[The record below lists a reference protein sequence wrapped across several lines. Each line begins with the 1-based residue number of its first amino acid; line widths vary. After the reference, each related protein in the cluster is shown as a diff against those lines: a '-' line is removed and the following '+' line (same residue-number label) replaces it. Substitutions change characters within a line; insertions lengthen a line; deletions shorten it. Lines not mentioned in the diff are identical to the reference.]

1 MRVFITG
8 GTGFIGSSLSQEL
21 IKEGKEVTVLT
32 RDSSKAK
39 RALPENVNIVEGDP
53 TTQGEWQQE
62 VSRHDAVVNLAGA
75 SIFNRWSDKYKRI
88 IRDSRIQTTKN
99 IVNALKSSEG
109 KNHLL
114 NTSAVG
120 YYGFHGDEVLD
131 EASPGSNDFLA
142 EVTTEWENI
151 ALRAQQFNTRVVL
164 CRFGIVLGEEGGAM
178 AKLIP
183 LFRYNLGS
191 PLGNGKQWFSWV
203 HIQDLINALIFLLN
217 NEDIEGPVNCTS
229 PNPVRN
235 EELTHILAEVMG
247 KHAILPSV
255 PEFILK
261 IVMGDFADTIVKG
274 QRVTPKKLMDNGFE
288 FQFPTLREALND
300 IIKNTNSQ

>member
-39 RALPENVNIVEGDP
+39 SGSLPENVNIVEGDP

-62 VSRHDAVVNLAGA
+62 VPRHDAVVNLAGA
-75 SIFNRWSDKYKRI
+75 PIFNRWSDKYKQI
-88 IRDSRIQTTKN
+88 IRDSRILITQN
-99 IVNALKSSEG
+99 IVNALEKSEG

-114 NTSAVG
+114 NASAVG

-142 EVTTEWENI
+142 EVTKEWENI

-255 PEFILK
+255 PEFILR
-261 IVMGDFADTIVKG
+261 ILMGDFADTIVKG

-300 IIKNTNSQ
+300 IIKQY

>member
-1 MRVFITG
+1 MKVFITG

-21 IKEGKEVTVLT
+21 IKEGKEVSVLT

-39 RALPENVNIVEGDP
+39 RALPGNANIVEGDP

-62 VSRHDAVVNLAGA
+62 VPRHDAVVNLAGA
-75 SIFNRWSDKYKRI
+75 SIFNRWSDKYKQI
-88 IRDSRIQTTKN
+88 IRDSRIRTTKN
-99 IVNALKSSEG
+99 IVNALEKSGG
-109 KNHLL
+109 KTHLL
-114 NTSAVG
+114 NASAVG

-142 EVTTEWENI
+142 EVTKEWENI
-151 ALRAQQFNTRVVL
+151 ALRAQQFNNRVVL

-203 HIQDLINALIFLLN
+203 HIQDLINALVFLLN
-217 NEDIEGPVNCTS
+217 NENIEGPVNCTS
-229 PNPVRN
+229 PEPVRN

-247 KHAILPSV
+247 KHTILPSV

-261 IVMGDFADTIVKG
+261 IVMGDFANTIVKG
-274 QRVTPKKLMDNGFE
+274 QRVTPKKLIDNGFE
-288 FQFPTLREALND
+288 FQFPTLREALNE
-300 IIKNTNSQ
+300 IIKQY